1 MADRTPRRKAR
12 CPIAPRVTVITA
24 SCLRLVV
31 TFHFRPNAHI
41 LSDMRNKILT
51 SALALMTL
59 GSAATAADLSNIVQ
73 AELRPGWRKADGTHM
88 TALQLTLAPGWKT
101 YWRAPGD
108 AGIPPSFDW
117 SGSSNM
123 ESVGITWPTP
133 KVMYQSGMRSVGY
146 SDQVVF
152 PIQITP
158 SADGDINLNARVD
171 LGLCKDICLPH
182 SVTIRAT
189 LTADTTKPDPVIAA
203 ALSDRPFSEKEA
215 GVGKVTCDIAPSS
228 DGVTLTARIPM
239 ADSGGKEE
247 TVIETSNPMIWVSE
261 PDVTRQGKELIT
273 AADLSHVEGKP
284 FALDRSGIRI
294 TVLGKSYAVDIK
306 GCDG

>member
-1 MADRTPRRKAR
+1 MIRTLL
-12 CPIAPRVTVITA
+12 TA
-24 SCLRLVV
+24 AL
-31 TFHFRPNAHI
+31 
-41 LSDMRNKILT
+41 
-51 SALALMTL
+51 LALV
-59 GSAATAADLSNIVQ
+59 SAPAAMAASDDPVI
-73 AELRPGWRKADGTHM
+73 AELRPGYRMADGTHM
-88 TALQLTLAPGWKT
+88 AALHLKLAPGWKT

-108 AGIPPSFDW
+108 SGIPLLFDVTR
-117 SGSSNM
+117 SQN
-123 ESVGITWPTP
+123 VAALAPVWPTP
-133 KVMYQSGMRSVGY
+133 EVFFQSGMRSVGY
-146 SDQVVF
+146 HQELVLPLRV
-152 PIQITP
+152 TP
-158 SADGDINLNARVD
+158 SRQGADMRMTGSVEIGV
-171 LGLCKDICLPH
+171 CKDICLPH

-215 GVGKVTCDIAPSS
+215 GVGKVTCDIRPSS